1 MKITRRQL
9 AATALGPA
17 AGFSAARSQAQTP
30 PGSTEP
36 QDLNAAAREQIR
48 KTAETLAKFDLPT
61 STEPAFVFKV

>member
-17 AGFSAARSQAQTP
+17 AGFSAARSLAQAP
-30 PGSTEP
+30 SGSTGPE
-36 QDLNAAAREQIR
+36 DLNEAAREQLR
-48 KTAETLAKFDLPT
+48 KTAETLAKFELSM

>member
-17 AGFSAARSQAQTP
+17 AGFSAARSLAQAPAGAKQP
-30 PGSTEP
+30 E
-36 QDLNAAAREQIR
+36 DLNAAAREQLR
-48 KTAETLAKFDLPT
+48 KTAETLAKFDLPI